1 MEVKTITMRQG
12 ATAIHIIRMEQTNK
26 GSTLGQPKWVERL
39 QWHLLGGIL
48 IMNIARLH
56 KITQFRNIKIEQ
68 NPIALHQLIM
78 EVQAVEVRGVEV
90 QPEDLG
96 KI

>member
-1 MEVKTITMRQG
+1 
-12 ATAIHIIRMEQTNK
+12 
-26 GSTLGQPKWVERL
+26 
-39 QWHLLGGIL
+39 
-48 IMNIARLH
+48 MNIARLH

>member
-1 MEVKTITMRQG
+1 
-12 ATAIHIIRMEQTNK
+12 
-26 GSTLGQPKWVERL
+26 
-39 QWHLLGGIL
+39 
-48 IMNIARLH
+48 MNIARLH

-68 NPIALHQLIM
+68 NPIALHRLIM

>member
-1 MEVKTITMRQG
+1 
-12 ATAIHIIRMEQTNK
+12 
-26 GSTLGQPKWVERL
+26 
-39 QWHLLGGIL
+39 
-48 IMNIARLH
+48 MNIVQFL

-68 NPIALHQLIM
+68 NPIVLHRPIM
-78 EVQAVEVRGVEV
+78 EVQAVEVLVEVQGVEV

>member
-1 MEVKTITMRQG
+1 
-12 ATAIHIIRMEQTNK
+12 
-26 GSTLGQPKWVERL
+26 
-39 QWHLLGGIL
+39 
-48 IMNIARLH
+48 MNLARLH

-68 NPIALHQLIM
+68 NPIALHRLIM
-78 EVQAVEVRGVEV
+78 EVQAVEALAEVRVEEV

>member
-1 MEVKTITMRQG
+1 
-12 ATAIHIIRMEQTNK
+12 
-26 GSTLGQPKWVERL
+26 
-39 QWHLLGGIL
+39 
-48 IMNIARLH
+48 MNIARLL

-68 NPIALHQLIM
+68 NPIVLHRPIM
-78 EVQAVEVRGVEV
+78 EVQAAEVPVEVLVEVRGVEV